1 MYRTL
6 IIPLYT
12 KINTVLHS
20 GASLKTCQPAVIG
33 DWGVNSTASKWEPLM
48 IPLYDAAITRIALQ

>member
-12 KINTVLHS
+12 KINTVFHS
-20 GASLKTCQPAVIG
+20 RASLKSCQPAVIG
-33 DWGVNSTASKWEPLM
+33 DWGVNSAASKWEPLM